1 MATARLVPSAF
12 SVSSSTY
19 VVVSDDS
26 NMYENTDDTSNYAS
40 IRGRGGRSSN
50 STYYCSI
57 RGFNFDAIPANAT
70 VNSFTIKIRCY
81 RNSYQNTGSN
91 YRLRLCYRANTSLS
105 NTVTDVDIDTTQ
117 KVITIPNGG
126 RTWEQIKNYGE
137 NLGIQVPLRNTS
149 TTSTNYPYVYV
160 YGAEI
165 EVDYTEPAGPD
176 VRVKQNGSWVQAQ
189 KLLVKNNG
197 AWVEASA
204 IKAKSG
210 GSWH

>member
-1 MATARLVPSAF
+1 MPTIRLVPSAYTI
-12 SVSSSTY
+12 SNTTY
-19 VVVSDDS
+19 VVVADED
-26 NMYENTDDTSNYAS
+26 NMYENTDDTSNYCS

-50 STYYCSI
+50 STYSCYI
-57 RGFNFDAIPANAT
+57 HGFNFDAVPSNAT
-70 VNSFTIKIRCY
+70 INSFTVKIRCY
-81 RNSYQNTGSN
+81 RNSYQRTGSS
-91 YRLRLCYRANTSLS
+91 YRLKLGYTPNNTLS
-105 NTVTDVDIDTTQ
+105 NTVADTDIDTTQ
-117 KVITIPNGG
+117 KVITIPTGG
-126 RTWEQIKNYGE
+126 RTLEQITTYGDRF
-137 NLGIQVPLRNTS
+137 GIYVPLRNTS
-149 TTSTNYPYVYV
+149 TTSSNYPYVYV